1 MKFVIKRELL
11 LNTLNNVSKG
21 LTSKTPTP
29 SLTGIYVE
37 AFENSL
43 TFITT
48 NRELS
53 IKVEIENCDDLCI
66 EDTGSCLI
74 PGKYF
79 VEIIKK
85 LDDENVTIS
94 LFDSTSIKIITERSQ
109 FTLNALEKSVFPNL
123 NFDGSGEAIEF
134 TSQEIKRI
142 IRQTSFSAATTE
154 QRIVLTGVNF
164 ELNGFDMFIT
174 STDSF
179 RLSRKN
185 TKLSNNYDKKKINIP
200 SKSIEELN
208 KILEDDDKIVSL
220 YLVNNKALF
229 KYNNVSFIT
238 RLIEGTYPDVS
249 SLFPKNYLVEIKFY
263 KNELISAIDRAA
275 LFNSNDALNLVKI
288 QINPNNKI
296 KLLSTSTEIGNIE
309 EEIFPLSV
317 SENLQLQVAF
327 NPKYLLEAL
336 KAFDSNEVTIKFTGE
351 IKPFVVTSEND
362 KDLTQL
368 ILPARIFN

>member
-1 MKFVIKRELL
+1 MKFIIKRELL

-37 AFENSL
+37 AIENKL
-43 TFITT
+43 IFVTT

-53 IKVEIENCDDLCI
+53 IKVELEKCDDLCI
-66 EDTGSCLI
+66 EDDGSCLI

-123 NFDGSGEAIEF
+123 NFDGAGDPIEF
-134 TSQEIKRI
+134 TSQEIKKI

-164 ELNGFDMFIT
+164 ELNGYEMFIT

-185 TKLSNNYDKKKINIP
+185 AKLSNSYDKKKINIP

-336 KAFDSNEVTIKFTGE
+336 KAFDSNEITIKFTGE
-351 IKPFVVTSEND
+351 IKPFIVTSEND

>member
-1 MKFVIKRELL
+1 MKFIIKRELL

-37 AFENSL
+37 AINNIL
-43 TFITT
+43 TFVST

-53 IKVEIENCDDLCI
+53 IKVEVNNNVDLHIE
-66 EDTGSCLI
+66 EEGSCLI

-79 VEIIKK
+79 LEIIKK

-109 FTLNALEKSVFPNL
+109 FTLNALEKSVFPKL
-123 NFDGSGEAIEF
+123 NFEGVGEPIVF
-134 TSQEIKRI
+134 TSQEMKKI

-164 ELNGFDMFIT
+164 ELNGSDLFIT

-185 TKLSNNYDKKKINIP
+185 SKLSNTYDKKKINIP

-208 KILEDDDKIVSL
+208 KILEENDDLVKL

-229 KYNNVSFIT
+229 VYNNVSFIT
-238 RLIEGTYPDVS
+238 RLIEGSYPDVS

-275 LFNSNDALNLVKI
+275 LFNTNDALNLVKI
-288 QINPNNKI
+288 QILPNNKI

-309 EEIFPLSV
+309 EEIYPISV

-327 NPKYLLEAL
+327 NPKYLVEAL
-336 KAFDSNEVTIKFTGE
+336 KAFDSNEITIKFTGE
-351 IKPFVVTSEND
+351 IKPFIVTSEND
-362 KDLTQL
+362 LNLTQL